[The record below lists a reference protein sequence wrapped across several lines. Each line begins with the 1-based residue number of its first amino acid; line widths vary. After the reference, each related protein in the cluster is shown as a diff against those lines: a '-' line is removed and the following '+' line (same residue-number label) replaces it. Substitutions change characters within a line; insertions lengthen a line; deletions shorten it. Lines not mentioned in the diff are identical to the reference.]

1 MKRNMRSSQNINI
14 CCGSAG
20 LRKAAFFVLSAIS
33 IPCIFV
39 MNDLLSWWLG
49 GAPEHAVLFCVMMLA
64 SVIFDMMTTGL
75 GPANQAVGHHI
86 GKYMFLVY
94 TPKVLTL
101 LVAFIAMRGF
111 NSLYGL
117 VIGYIA
123 LEIISAL
130 IRVFV
135 SKKTCGIDIKIYLG
149 DVLLRELA
157 LICCLSIMSYFLK
170 RMMTFTLS
178 FLVVISISVLFYVCL
193 FYFIGLSA
201 KETLV

>member
-1 MKRNMRSSQNINI
+1 MKSERISPFWV
-14 CCGSAG
+14 GGYHPFSA
-20 LRKAAFFVLSAIS
+20 
-33 IPCIFV
+33 
-39 MNDLLSWWLG
+39 
-49 GAPEHAVLFCVMMLA
+49 MMLA
-64 SVIFDMMTTGL
+64 SVIFEMMTTGL

-157 LICCLSIMSYFLK
+157 LICCLSIMSYFLT

>member
-1 MKRNMRSSQNINI
+1 MRMHVSV
-14 CCGSAG
+14 
-20 LRKAAFFVLSAIS
+20 REVLSFS
-33 IPCIFV
+33 
-39 MNDLLSWWLG
+39 G
-49 GAPEHAVLFCVMMLA
+49 
-64 SVIFDMMTTGL
+64 
-75 GPANQAVGHHI
+75 QQ
-86 GKYMFLVY
+86 Y
-94 TPKVLTL
+94 
-101 LVAFIAMRGF
+101 
-111 NSLYGL
+111 
-117 VIGYIA
+117 

-157 LICCLSIMSYFLK
+157 LICCLSIMSYFLT

>member
-1 MKRNMRSSQNINI
+1 MT
-14 CCGSAG
+14 
-20 LRKAAFFVLSAIS
+20 V
-33 IPCIFV
+33 V
-39 MNDLLSWWLG
+39 
-49 GAPEHAVLFCVMMLA
+49 

-75 GPANQAVGHHI
+75 GPANQAVGHI

-101 LVAFIAMRGF
+101 LVALIAMRNF
-111 NSLYGL
+111 NSVYGL

-135 SKKTCGIDIKIYLG
+135 SKKTCGIDKRIYLA
-149 DVLLRELA
+149 DVLLRELV
-157 LICCLSIMSYFLK
+157 LICILSVISYFLT
-170 RMMTFTLS
+170 RMLTFTLS
-178 FLVVISISVLFYVCL
+178 FLVVICLSVISYVCI

-201 KETLV
+201 KERLMTKDIIIQIIKKK

>member
-1 MKRNMRSSQNINI
+1 MESERISPFWV
-14 CCGSAG
+14 GGYHPFSA
-20 LRKAAFFVLSAIS
+20 
-33 IPCIFV
+33 
-39 MNDLLSWWLG
+39 
-49 GAPEHAVLFCVMMLA
+49 MMLA

-135 SKKTCGIDIKIYLG
+135 SKKTCGIDINPSLIPDNYFQQFLGVFVGLTICFSATASWKI
-149 DVLLRELA
+149 EL
-157 LICCLSIMSYFLK
+157 
-170 RMMTFTLS
+170 
-178 FLVVISISVLFYVCL
+178 
-193 FYFIGLSA
+193 
-201 KETLV
+201 